1 MSIQRMGTAHMYDR
15 TITNINKQQS
25 ELALQME
32 HATAG
37 KRVIRAS
44 DDPVAAAQAERAR
57 NRMSRIESDQRVL
70 DAQVSTISYAE
81 ATLGEINSAL
91 QQFRELTVQAGN
103 ASYDD
108 TQRDAIAQQLIS
120 LRDQIASYTNRKD
133 SNGLPLFRGLDT
145 KSETPFPAQ
154 QSGIHAGQVNAGEYS
169 ITNSL
174 NGAFAFF
181 DVTPGNGV
189 FRMAVP
195 PAAFMAENSTQSI
208 PANKGKVWADV
219 GAITNPAAADGAP
232 DDWVIVFEKDPNGPE
247 GAMIYK
253 THTRQAY
260 EDYLSDLKAHNEDP
274 VTNPVAPALPAA
286 TLTGPFQ
293 ANKSVEIYGMTLTLK
308 GTPEEGD
315 SIVVDRV
322 VASEQPKLSMFEV
335 MDQAITAITTK
346 SKDQPGALEHG
357 VALSLANL
365 DTAMSRVSTVR
376 ATAGDLLNQADRK
389 SESLTTQSD
398 LQEVQRSNA
407 EDIDMVKAL
416 SDMKAQET
424 AVSVALQSYA
434 SIQKLSLFNYIG

>member
-195 PAAFMAENSTQSI
+195 PAAFLDNSDKHA
-208 PANKGKVWADV
+208 ANKGKVWADV
-219 GAITNPAAADGAP
+219 GAITNLADVEDAP
-232 DDWVIVFEKDPNGPE
+232 QDWVIVFQKSATDPE
-247 GAMIYK
+247 VMEYV
-253 THTRQAY
+253 AY
-260 EDYLSDLKAHNEDP
+260 DRTDYEAYLADNT
-274 VTNPVAPALPAA
+274 VALP
-286 TLTGPFQ
+286 TDTPRGTYQ

-315 SIVVDRV
+315 TILVDRV
-322 VASEQPKLSMFEV
+322 QDSEKPKLSMFEV

>member
-145 KSETPFPAQ
+145 KSEVPFPAE
-154 QSGIHAGQVNAGEYS
+154 QSGIHSGQVNAGEYS
-169 ITNSL
+169 ITNAL
-174 NGAFAFF
+174 NGAYAFF
-181 DVTPGNGV
+181 DVAPGNGV
-189 FRMAVP
+189 FSLSVP
-195 PAAFMAENSTQSI
+195 PAGFGIDDGATSH

-219 GAITNPAAADGAP
+219 GTITNPAAAAAAP
-232 DDWVIVFEKDPNGPE
+232 NDWMIVFEKDETNPDAVME
-247 GAMIYK
+247 YK
-253 THTRQAY
+253 AYDRAAY
-260 EDYLSDLKAHNEDP
+260 ETYLQELAADP
-274 VTNPVAPALPAA
+274 TTATKPTASASGPYVANRA
-286 TLTGPFQ
+286 
-293 ANKSVEIYGMTLTLK
+293 VEINGMTLNLK
-308 GTPEEGD
+308 GTPESGD
-315 SIVVDRV
+315 SLLVERV
-322 VASEQPKLSMFEV
+322 TESEQPRLSVFQV

-346 SKDQPGALEHG
+346 SK
-357 VALSLANL
+357 
-365 DTAMSRVSTVR
+365 
-376 ATAGDLLNQADRK
+376 
-389 SESLTTQSD
+389 
-398 LQEVQRSNA
+398 
-407 EDIDMVKAL
+407 
-416 SDMKAQET
+416 
-424 AVSVALQSYA
+424 
-434 SIQKLSLFNYIG
+434 